1 LKGEN
6 IMDKINYEEL
16 IKDAKK
22 QTNYKWKKIVF
33 SVSERQRAKIKEL
46 DLDSETENTILE
58 MINYRT
64 CMENLLINA
73 FIKTDID
80 LIEL

>member
-1 LKGEN
+1 
-6 IMDKINYEEL
+6 MDKINYEEL
-16 IKDAKK
+16 IKEGRKK
-22 QTNYKWKKIVF
+22 TNYKWKKIVF
-33 SVSERQRAKIKEL
+33 SVSEQQRAKIREL
-46 DLDSETENTILE
+46 ELDSETENTILE

>member
-1 LKGEN
+1 
-6 IMDKINYEEL
+6 MDKINYEEL

-33 SVSERQRAKIKEL
+33 SVSEQQRAKIREL
-46 DLDSETENTILE
+46 ELDSETENTILE

>member
-1 LKGEN
+1 MG
-6 IMDKINYEEL
+6 KINYEEL

-33 SVSERQRAKIKEL
+33 SVSEQQRAKIREL
-46 DLDSETENTILE
+46 ELDSETENTILE

>member
-1 LKGEN
+1 
-6 IMDKINYEEL
+6 MDKIDYEEL

-22 QTNYKWKKIVF
+22 QKTKYKWKKIVF
-33 SVSERQRAKIKEL
+33 SVSEQQRAKIREL
-46 DLDSETENTILE
+46 ELDSETENTILE

-73 FIKTDID
+73 FTKTDID

>member
-1 LKGEN
+1 
-6 IMDKINYEEL
+6 MDKINYEEL